1 MKIYSG
7 NYPIAHTHTH
17 IFLGRHFGKLLGF
30 FVKLFTVHY
39 SMCLKAN
46 DMPTH
51 FGPWKIGHMEERER
65 KKAGKETWHIQLNKN
80 RFQVMIV
87 PR

>member
-1 MKIYSG
+1 
-7 NYPIAHTHTH
+7 
-17 IFLGRHFGKLLGF
+17 
-30 FVKLFTVHY
+30 
-39 SMCLKAN
+39 MCLKAN